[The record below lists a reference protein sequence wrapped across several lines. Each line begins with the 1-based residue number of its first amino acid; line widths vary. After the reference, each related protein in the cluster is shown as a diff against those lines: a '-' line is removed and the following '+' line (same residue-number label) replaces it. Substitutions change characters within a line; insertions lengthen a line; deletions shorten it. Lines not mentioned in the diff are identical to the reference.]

1 MGKSALIV
9 EGGGMRGIFSAGVL
23 DAFFENDFD
32 PFQIYIG
39 VSAGACNLSS
49 HVAGQYQRNLRVY
62 TNQMLRPD
70 FISAKK
76 FLRGG
81 HYMDLDWL
89 WETFQREDPLDVF
102 AAEQATRMKSFIIVC
117 TSVNRGHAVYLRPC
131 ADTWL
136 DQIKA
141 SSSVP
146 LFYRNGSYV
155 NGEWLMDGGVAD
167 PLPVQEA
174 IRQGAREIVVIR
186 SRPLGYVKSA
196 GFETFL
202 TSFLFKRHAELSGA
216 IRKASLV
223 YRNAVSL
230 ITNPPEGV
238 MIHHIAPSR
247 SLRTH
252 RTSQDL
258 NSLKSDYHLGLE
270 QGRAAILQIRSGN
283 LQANS

>member
-1 MGKSALIV
+1 
-9 EGGGMRGIFSAGVL
+9 MRGIFSAGVL
-23 DAFFENDFD
+23 DAFFEYNFD

-49 HVAGQYQRNLRVY
+49 QVAGQYQRNLRVY
-62 TNQMLRPD
+62 TNQMLRPE
-70 FISAKK
+70 FISIIK

-89 WETFQREDPLDVF
+89 WQTFQREDPLDVV
-102 AAEQATRMKSFIIVC
+102 AAEQATQTKTFIIVC
-117 TSVNRGHAVYLRPC
+117 TSVRTGRAVYLRPR

-146 LFYRNGSYV
+146 LFYRDGSYV
-155 NGEWLMDGGVAD
+155 NGERLMDGGVAD

-174 IRQGAREIVVIR
+174 MRQGAREIVVIR
-186 SRPLGYVKSA
+186 SRPRGYVKSA
-196 GFETFL
+196 GFETYL
-202 TSFLFKRHAELSGA
+202 TSLLFKRYAELSGA
-216 IRKASLV
+216 IRRQPLV

-238 MIHHIAPSR
+238 TIHHIAPAR
-247 SLRTH
+247 SLKTH
-252 RTSQDL
+252 RTSRDL
-258 NSLKSDYHLGLE
+258 NALKSDYQLGRE
-270 QGRAAILQIRSGN
+270 QGKAALLHIRAGN
-283 LQANS
+283 LHAGS